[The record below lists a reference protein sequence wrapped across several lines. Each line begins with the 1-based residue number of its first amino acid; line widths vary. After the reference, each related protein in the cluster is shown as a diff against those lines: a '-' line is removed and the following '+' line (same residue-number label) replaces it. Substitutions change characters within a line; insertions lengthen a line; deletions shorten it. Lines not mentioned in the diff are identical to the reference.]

1 MCIKN
6 VGCSV
11 AVSRKPKGFRK
22 LGRSTTVSDFHPS
35 MTLYI
40 RTADNTISSF
50 LSGSVLKIVS

>member
-1 MCIKN
+1 MLRFHESPRAS
-6 VGCSV
+6 GSWEG
-11 AVSRKPKGFRK
+11 A
-22 LGRSTTVSDFHPS
+22 LQVSDFHPS